1 MRKNKPV
8 ANCINLDRQ
17 PEKYEEVK
25 KEMGDVFDIKRI
37 SAIDGKLQNISGI
50 KAIYDTNI
58 ELFKNSLNSDEP
70 YLIIIEDDIYK
81 SDNFHYYWSKILDFI
96 NKEEN
101 KDSWDFISLDFFLLN
116 LDSPKIEVY
125 NDFLYKVSKSRSA
138 GCTIYNKNFIK
149 KNINYLKSF
158 DKCSELL
165 MHCLDMTMKH
175 DERFIKLIPKDLI
188 LKQIVN
194 KFSETAG
201 FVTSNY
207 EDLYKETIE
216 YIKNYSFENSNNIN

>member
-1 MRKNKPV
+1 MKLNELQNKPI

-17 PEKYEEVK
+17 PKKYHEVK
-25 KEMGDVFDIKRI
+25 KEMSDVFEIKRI
-37 SAIDGKLQNISGI
+37 SAIDGKKENITGI
-50 KAIYDTNI
+50 KALYKTNI
-58 ELFKNSLNSDEP
+58 ELFKNSLNSNDP

-81 SDNFHYYWSKILDFI
+81 SDRFNYYWPKILNFI
-96 NKEEN
+96 NNKEN

-125 NDFLYKVSKSRSA
+125 NDFLYKVSKSRST
-138 GCTIYNKNFIK
+138 GCTIYNTNFIK

-158 DKCSELL
+158 EESDSLEGL
-165 MHCLDMTMKH
+165 CLDLNMKH

-216 YIKNYSFENSNNIN
+216 YIKNYSFETK